1 MTIPSW
7 LDPATEIKDSDQPE
21 AYKKLDDITKSIVF
35 ILSSYKA
42 LRKCS
47 SSLTTEQI
55 FLVIGNSI
63 AETGWGGSWKGYN
76 FGGWKINKDYADNY
90 KRFKKR
96 SAPWWQAAGHIA
108 SGDAPVVYYRGY
120 TDPSHF
126 YSEWL
131 ERFVPSIPNLVMTR
145 YNKAGEKFWQDSP
158 EWFKE
163 LCLAGY
169 KGPVTQANPDNSVID
184 WEIIIRTAQVR
195 VTQYLLGVK
204 VDGSWGSKSQAAYDA
219 YALKHQLPTGSLALN
234 VLTVLLSEWE
244 IKGSLLPCAL

>member
-1 MTIPSW
+1 MTTPAW
-7 LDPATEIKDSDQPE
+7 LDPATEIKNSDQPE
-21 AYKKLDDITKSIVF
+21 TYKKLDDITKSIVF

-55 FLVIGNSI
+55 FWVIGNSI
-63 AETGWGGSWKGYN
+63 AETGWGRSWKGYN
-76 FGGWKINKDYADNY
+76 FGGWKISKDYADNY

-96 SAPWWQAAGHIA
+96 SPPWWQAAGHVA
-108 SGDAPVVYYRGY
+108 SGDAEVVYYRGY

-145 YNKAGEKFWQDSP
+145 YNKTGEKFWQDNP

-169 KGPVTQANPDNSVID
+169 KGPVTQANPDKSVQD
-184 WEIIIRTAQVR
+184 
-195 VTQYLLGVK
+195 
-204 VDGSWGSKSQAAYDA
+204 
-219 YALKHQLPTGSLALN
+219 
-234 VLTVLLSEWE
+234 
-244 IKGSLLPCAL
+244 